1 MRPTVPV
8 EGVGATFVNGKLVER
23 PEDETAEA
31 VQPEA
36 AQKILMHEVLT
47 ITLSWRAPVVR
58 IEGTGPIGHSHG
70 HRAHPGVKQILPPAP
85 HIRFADLTDRPG
97 VKAAPLRSAA
107 PGVSASLWPWRPRS
121 AHAGPAQR
129 IS

>member
-58 IEGTGPIGHSHG
+58 IEGTGPIGHPPRRARSVPDQWSRERQGSHS
-70 HRAHPGVKQILPPAP
+70 RTAYL
-85 HIRFADLTDRPG
+85 
-97 VKAAPLRSAA
+97 AAKLQLDWSQ
-107 PGVSASLWPWRPRS
+107 
-121 AHAGPAQR
+121 AHARRTPKQ
-129 IS
+129 